1 MFEKTL
7 FAGWGDMDFNSHM
20 RNTSFLDKSAD
31 VRMMFFAEHGFPME
45 EFVRRKLGPVILKD
59 ELEYFREVRLLE
71 PFRVTLAAAGLS
83 ADGGRFVMRNEFWRS
98 EGRLAARVTSLAGW
112 LDLSARKMVVP
123 PDALMAAL
131 QSLPRT
137 DDFQELPSK
146 GKESGSGV

>member
-1 MFEKTL
+1 
-7 FAGWGDMDFNSHM
+7 
-20 RNTSFLDKSAD
+20 
-31 VRMMFFAEHGFPME
+31 MFFAEHGFPME

-71 PFRVTLAAAGLS
+71 PVRVTLAAAGLA
-83 ADGGRFVMRNEFWRS
+83 ADGSRFVMRNEFWRS

-131 QSLPRT
+131 RSLPRT
-137 DDFQELPSK
+137 DDFQELPAKSK
-146 GKESGSGV
+146 EAGGQ